1 MDRMVSSEVCQL
13 VIDAM
18 QSVDCG
24 RGERG
29 VRLLEKAFAIDPD
42 LWHSLGEE
50 YARAVESWA
59 LAAEDWEQAASRWV
73 RCIQASKRNGY
84 VYLSL
89 GGGATRCG
97 HEVEARAAF
106 RAAEVLLRA
115 AGDVMTASV
124 AAECATRANAR
135 LVEAWHWRMVN
146 DVGRN
151 EAFCGAVAACCAG
164 KRVADLG
171 TGTGL
176 LALAAA
182 EAGASSV
189 VACERSAA
197 MVEIARRT
205 IGKANVEI
213 LADEARAMDGEFDVC
228 VAEVL
233 DAGLFGEGALRTLRE
248 ATRLTTK
255 KNGVIIP
262 SAATLSCAVVCSDSL
277 RRSLRL
283 GKDRALATKE
293 PYDVASLDAI
303 PHALISNVAQFEL
316 DLVDLAATVASSH
329 TSMPIELG
337 SRCVARIAPGDA
349 DAIVAWFD
357 LDLLGDGRFVLS
369 TAPSQHRPP
378 HAWPANSWQQAVFGV
393 NRKSDFAAISASIV
407 SDVAEKGDLLR
418 LRLDGEIPEICAN
431 LTPAE
436 IERAN
441 DDGWRRAYAPRFEPV
456 LELGFGAAGPIN
468 SQFDGRVTRLSSGID
483 VDDNGPDLRSLAI
496 GTRFKTLLHSLIDPS
511 GLLRAGALADLDLA
525 NKCLLDEPRNI
536 APAAARA
543 FGIFVDSPDLAAHYY
558 VQSDRALGFDLSA
571 LDDYA
576 TPHARDIEIYAL
588 DNTQPP
594 IHAFLSDPFSIIDLD
609 FEEYEEDEDSETGH
623 ARSRWSFQ
631 PAPGTIET
639 RAAQPKTHQLFA
651 RRGGSAHALLV
662 WWHLD
667 FRHSQQPCALSTSPI
682 LDTLLPDGL
691 AAKDTFASSHWRVAA
706 YILNRGH
713 GAPLE
718 RGDRITFTTAFRHSR
733 LYVDNLTSHK
743 LPQQQRNGVTHQ
755 SSSEDQH
762 RELNSNL
769 HEGHKSTTNV

>member
-1 MDRMVSSEVCQL
+1 MVSSEACRL
-13 VIDAM
+13 VMDAM

-29 VRLLEKAFAIDPD
+29 VRLLERAFAIDPD
-42 LWHSLGEE
+42 LWHNLGEE

-73 RCIQASKRNGY
+73 RCIQVSKRNGY

-89 GGGATRCG
+89 GGGASRCG

-115 AGDVMTASV
+115 EGDVMTAGV

-151 EAFCGAVAACCAG
+151 EAFCGAVAACCPG

-182 EAGASSV
+182 EARASSV

-197 MVEIARRT
+197 MVEVARRT

-213 LADEARAMDGEFDVC
+213 MDIEARAMEGDFDVC

-233 DAGLFGEGALRTLRE
+233 DAGIFGEGALRTLRE
-248 ATRLTTK
+248 AMRLTAKT
-255 KNGVIIP
+255 NGVIIP
-262 SAATLSCAVVCSDSL
+262 SAATLSCAVVHSDSL

-283 GKDRALATKE
+283 GEDSSLATEE
-293 PYDVASLDAI
+293 PYDVASLDAL
-303 PHALISNVAQFEL
+303 PHTLISNVAQFEL
-316 DLVDLAATVASSH
+316 DLVDLAATVASSQ
-329 TSMPIELG
+329 TCMAIELG
-337 SRCVARIAPGDA
+337 SRPIARIAPGDA

-369 TAPSQHRPP
+369 TAPSQYRPP
-378 HAWPANSWQQAVFGV
+378 NAWPANSWQQAVFGV
-393 NRKSDFAAISASIV
+393 NRKSNFAAINASIV
-407 SDVAEKGDLLR
+407 SDIAEKGDLLR
-418 LRLDGEIPEICAN
+418 LRLDGEIPKICAN

-436 IERAN
+436 IERVN
-441 DDGWRRAYAPRFEPV
+441 DAGWRRAYAPPLEPV
-456 LELGFGAAGPIN
+456 LELGFGAAGPIDPK
-468 SQFDGRVTRLSSGID
+468 FDGRITRLSSGID
-483 VDDNGPDLRSLAI
+483 VDDNGPDLRSLALD
-496 GTRFKTLLHSLIDPS
+496 TRFKTIFHSLIDPS

-525 NKCLLDEPRNI
+525 NKCLLEEPRHI

-543 FGIFVDSPDLAAHYY
+543 FGVFVNSPDLAAQYY
-558 VQSDRALGFDLSA
+558 VQPDRALGFNLSA

-588 DNTQPP
+588 NNSQPP
-594 IHAFLSDPFSIIDLD
+594 IHAFLTDPFSIIDLN
-609 FEEYEEDEDSETGH
+609 FEEYDEEQDNEAPH

-631 PAPGTIET
+631 PATGPIET
-639 RAAQPKTHQLFA
+639 RAAQPKSHQVFA

-662 WWHLD
+662 WWHLG
-667 FRHSQQPCALSTSPI
+667 FRHCHQDCALSTSPI
-682 LDTLLPDGL
+682 LDALLPDSL
-691 AAKDTFASSHWRVAA
+691 AAKDTIASSHWRVSA
-706 YILNRGH
+706 YILNRGR
-713 GAPLE
+713 GARLE
-718 RGDRITFTTAFRHSR
+718 QGDCFTFTTAFRHSR
-733 LYVDNLTSHK
+733 LYVDNLASQK
-743 LPQQQRNGVTHQ
+743 FPQPRKSVNSQ
-755 SSSEDQH
+755 SSSEDPH
-762 RELNSNL
+762 REVHANL
-769 HEGHKSTTNV
+769 HEERKSSNKT